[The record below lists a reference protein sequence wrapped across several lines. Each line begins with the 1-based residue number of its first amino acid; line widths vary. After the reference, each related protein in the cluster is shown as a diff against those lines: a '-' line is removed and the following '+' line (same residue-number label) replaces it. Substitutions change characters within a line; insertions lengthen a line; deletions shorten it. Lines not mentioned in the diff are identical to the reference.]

1 MNTLQ
6 LVQVPKDELITEIE
20 KVVMKVLEALKI
32 GQQPEK
38 EKELYTR
45 KEVADLLK
53 VTYSTLFNWNK
64 KKVLIAKKI
73 GHRVY
78 YAREEVL
85 IAKKIGV
92 LNQIKQ

>member
-6 LVQVPKDELITEIE
+6 LVHVPKDELITEIE
-20 KVVMKVLEALKI
+20 KVVIKVLEALKI
-32 GQQPEK
+32 GGQPED

-45 KEVADLLK
+45 KEVMELLG

-64 KKVLIAKKI
+64 KKILVPRKI

-78 YAREEVL
+78 YDRKEVL
-85 IAKKIGV
+85 ACK
-92 LNQIKQ
+92 

>member
-6 LVQVPKDELITEIE
+6 LVHVPKDELITEIE
-20 KVVMKVLEALKI
+20 KVVIKVLEALKI
-32 GQQPEK
+32 SGQPED

-45 KEVADLLK
+45 KEVMELLG

-64 KKVLIAKKI
+64 KKILVPRKI

-78 YAREEVL
+78 YDRKEVL
-85 IAKKIGV
+85 ACK
-92 LNQIKQ
+92 

>member
-6 LVQVPKDELITEIE
+6 LVHVPKDELITEIE
-20 KVVMKVLEALKI
+20 RVVIKVLEALKV
-32 GQQPEK
+32 GGQPEK

-45 KEVADLLK
+45 KEAMELLG

-85 IAKKIGV
+85 AAKK
-92 LNQIKQ
+92 

>member
-6 LVQVPKDELITEIE
+6 LVHVPKEELITEIE
-20 KVVMKVLEALKI
+20 KVVIKVLEALKF
-32 GQQPEK
+32 GQPEK

-45 KEVADLLK
+45 QEAMELLG

-64 KKVLIAKKI
+64 KKILIAQKI

-85 IAKKIGV
+85 AAKK
-92 LNQIKQ
+92 

>member
-1 MNTLQ
+1 MST
-6 LVQVPKDELITEIE
+6 VQVVSVPKDELITEIE
-20 KVVMKVLEALKI
+20 KVVMKVLEVLKI

-45 KEVADLLK
+45 KEVMELFD

-64 KKVLIAKKI
+64 KKILTPRKI

-78 YAREEVL
+78 YDRKEVL
-85 IAKKIGV
+85 AVKK
-92 LNQIKQ
+92 